1 MFRHVL
7 LLPHLLPL
15 DSMLQVQSPQA
26 SHGNAFIRESA
37 VEEFGSP
44 LEREACPVLKS
55 LVARQE
61 VNMVLI
67 ELGDLSVAS
76 WRSFRLQSM
85 STEVLDCVVGD
96 AERLGD
102 FEVRYIFV

>member
-1 MFRHVL
+1 
-7 LLPHLLPL
+7 
-15 DSMLQVQSPQA
+15 MLQVQSPQA
-26 SHGNAFIRESA
+26 SHGNLFISELA
-37 VEEFGSP
+37 VEEFGSE

-61 VNMVLI
+61 VNMVLF

-96 AERLGD
+96 AKRLGD
-102 FEVRYIFV
+102 FEVR